1 MRKAAAALITLSSLL
16 VTITKA
22 WTSPVLIK
30 SSRSFTLSKL
40 EAIKAEL
47 PDLLKEFDLTGGRP
61 GAIVET
67 EEELARKEEI
77 QRELDDRG
85 YPDWL
90 EEYGESL
97 EEVGA
102 EYDIDDPEAIDSST
116 LGTWDIHDL
125 NSEFDYEWKPENGKP
140 DPNLIDVTKEDYI
153 PANPVDEDGIEVG
166 WTAMFG
172 ASNPIDTRTIVGTK
186 DSFMVDE
193 ETKDDSL
200 LTPLFDDDDAE
211 ISYNEDI
218 RTFRKSLDIIETYVD
233 PFLPENMQV
242 PRHVAKWHG
251 YPMPKAY
258 PQKNYTNNRFTKEE
272 HVTPFDDYDPHK
284 ARKLAVQYAR
294 AKNCE
299 WLPAGVSEKEHKRIR
314 APYEACGTLVGT
326 LRKGECDEEIV
337 ERIKPAL
344 KILGS
349 CAELLSIT
357 DGTVFRFYY
366 HGLMKNKFGMAAW
379 TESLIRDCGAECT
392 GVVFETGFRRR
403 DPAYDG
409 GDHWYGPY

>member
-1 MRKAAAALITLSSLL
+1 MAITSSHHHIAAAMTTITTAAALSALLSLFCTDTL
-16 VTITKA
+16 A
-22 WTSPVLIK
+22 WTSPSLPK
-30 SSRSFTLSKL
+30 SSHSLFSFQLN
-40 EAIKAEL
+40 AIKAER

-67 EEELARKEEI
+67 EEQLVRKEEM
-77 QRELDDRG
+77 QGELDDRG

-97 EEVGA
+97 EEEGA
-102 EYDIDDPEAIDSST
+102 QYDIDDPDAIDSST

-125 NSEFDYEWKPENGKP
+125 NSEFDYEWDPKSGKP
-140 DPNLIDVTKEDYI
+140 DPNLIDTTKDDYVSE
-153 PANPVDEDGIEVG
+153 NPVDEDGIEIG
-166 WTAMFG
+166 WTSMFG

-186 DSFMVDE
+186 DSYMVDE

-200 LTPLFDDDDAE
+200 LTPLFDEGDVE
-211 ISYNEDI
+211 LSYNEDI
-218 RTFRKSLDIIETYVD
+218 RTFRKSLDIIETYTD
-233 PFLPENMQV
+233 PFLPEDIQV

-251 YPMPKAY
+251 YPMPTTY
-258 PQKNYTNNRFTKEE
+258 PQKNYTNNRFTKQED
-272 HVTPFDDYDPHK
+272 VTPFDDYDPHK

-299 WLPAGVSEKEHKRIR
+299 WLPAGVSQKEHEKIR

-326 LRKGECDEEIV
+326 LREGECDSEIV

-357 DGTVFRFYY
+357 DGTVFRYVCERSA
-366 HGLMKNKFGMAAW
+366 L
-379 TESLIRDCGAECT
+379 LCIVDL
-392 GVVFETGFRRR
+392 
-403 DPAYDG
+403 
-409 GDHWYGPY
+409 

>member
-1 MRKAAAALITLSSLL
+1 MASAALVTLSSLL

-40 EAIKAEL
+40 EAIKAER

-125 NSEFDYEWKPENGKP
+125 NSEFDYEWKPESGKP

-251 YPMPKAY
+251 YPMPNAY

-272 HVTPFDDYDPHK
+272 DVTPFDDYDPHK

-299 WLPAGVSEKEHKRIR
+299 WLPVGVSEKNYWVLLMAQYSGSIIMAWWKINLEWLH
-314 APYEACGTLVGT
+314 G
-326 LRKGECDEEIV
+326 RKLWFAIV
-337 ERIKPAL
+337 EPNVPAWCL
-344 KILGS
+344 KLDFVDEILHTMVVIIGMDRTS
-349 CAELLSIT
+349 RESIVWHKVQYIAVVAKS
-357 DGTVFRFYY
+357 GAFI
-366 HGLMKNKFGMAAW
+366 
-379 TESLIRDCGAECT
+379 SL
-392 GVVFETGFRRR
+392 
-403 DPAYDG
+403 
-409 GDHWYGPY
+409 